1 MPDVFQQSIQFAW
14 WRNYDHWWLLFF
26 IFLQYVG
33 DEEFGETIK
42 SYSSVKKEQ
51 TMFTDTHL

>member
-1 MPDVFQQSIQFAW
+1 MYTKSLFSLPGEGIIIADG
-14 WRNYDHWWLLFF
+14 HLFF
-26 IFLQYVG
+26 FFFLQYVG

>member
-1 MPDVFQQSIQFAW
+1 VLSYTVLISLDKDLSKLMMTI
-14 WRNYDHWWLLFF
+14 

>member
-1 MPDVFQQSIQFAW
+1 MYTKS
-14 WRNYDHWWLLFF
+14 LFSLPGEGIIIADEHF
-26 IFLQYVG
+26 FFFFLQYVG